1 MSSLVSR
8 LFGSR
13 KPRRGKRGPKYETA
27 KQKARE
33 KDPEARR
40 KVAARTNV
48 EPEILYYL
56 AEDVDQRVRRE
67 IARNKATP
75 PHADVLLA
83 RDTDDEVR
91 TDLARKIGRLAP
103 RLSKREAD
111 HLEQLT
117 LEALEILAR
126 DTLPQVRA
134 IIAEE
139 IKRLDN
145 IPKALIDELAR
156 DVELIV
162 AAPILEYSPLLND
175 DDLLEII
182 SSKPVQ
188 GALSAIARREG
199 LSESISD
206 SIAAVFD
213 VDAIARLLANPS
225 AQIRE
230 ETLDHLI
237 DRAPDQG
244 DWHEPLVLRPHLSKR
259 AILRLAR
266 FVTSSLITMLKERH
280 DVDPDTMDE
289 IADRAERRLD
299 RESPAPHKAAAP
311 ESVEAAAA
319 ESVKAEAAEGVEE
332 EAAESVEAPNVARD
346 LHKAGKLD
354 EEVILARVEGED
366 REFVVQALAVLTDM
380 APVNVK
386 RVFQSKSAQGVTA
399 LTWGAGLSMRA
410 ATILQAKLAGIEQDA
425 ILRPTDDGGFPLD
438 EDELTWRLELY
449 T

>member
-56 AEDVDQRVRRE
+56 AEDVDRRVRRE

-103 RLSKREAD
+103 RLSKREAG

-145 IPKALIDELAR
+145 IPKPLIDALAR

-280 DVDPDTMDE
+280 DVDPDTLDK

-299 RESPAPHKAAAP
+299 RESPAPDGAAP
-311 ESVEAAAA
+311 GSVEAAAA
-319 ESVKAEAAEGVEE
+319 ESVKAEAAESG
-332 EAAESVEAPNVARD
+332 EAPNVARD

-366 REFVVQALAVLTDM
+366 REFVVQALACLTDM

-410 ATILQAKLAGIEQDA
+410 ATILQTKLAGIEQDA

-438 EDELTWRLELY
+438 EDELTWRLELN

>member
-27 KQKARE
+27 KQKAHE

-56 AEDVDQRVRRE
+56 AEDVDRRVRRE

-103 RLSKREAD
+103 RLSKREAG

-145 IPKALIDELAR
+145 IPKPLIDALAR

-280 DVDPDTMDE
+280 DVDPDTLDK

-299 RESPAPHKAAAP
+299 RESPAPDGAAP
-311 ESVEAAAA
+311 GSVEAAAA
-319 ESVKAEAAEGVEE
+319 ESVKAEAAESG
-332 EAAESVEAPNVARD
+332 EAPNVARD

-366 REFVVQALAVLTDM
+366 REFVVQALACLTDM

-410 ATILQAKLAGIEQDA
+410 ATILQTKLAGIEQDA

-438 EDELTWRLELY
+438 EDELTWRLELN

>member
-56 AEDVDQRVRRE
+56 AEDVDRRVRRE
-67 IARNKATP
+67 IARNKAPP

-103 RLSKREAD
+103 RLSKREAG

-145 IPKALIDELAR
+145 IPKPLIDALAR

-280 DVDPDTMDE
+280 DVDPDTLDK

-299 RESPAPHKAAAP
+299 RESPAPDGAAP
-311 ESVEAAAA
+311 GSVEAAAA
-319 ESVKAEAAEGVEE
+319 ESVKA

-366 REFVVQALAVLTDM
+366 REFVVQALACLTDM

-410 ATILQAKLAGIEQDA
+410 ATILQTKLAGIEQDA

>member
-56 AEDVDQRVRRE
+56 AEDVDRRVRRE
-67 IARNKATP
+67 IARNKAPP

-103 RLSKREAD
+103 RLSKREAG

-126 DTLPQVRA
+126 DTLHRVRA

-145 IPKALIDELAR
+145 IPKPLIDALAR

-175 DDLLEII
+175 DDLLKII

-213 VDAIARLLANPS
+213 VDAIARGAREHPAHDGS
-225 AQIRE
+225 ACPKGSRE
-230 ETLDHLI
+230 VLHGWKSTLCSDGY
-237 DRAPDQG
+237 RRTDQ
-244 DWHEPLVLRPHLSKR
+244 PRP
-259 AILRLAR
+259 
-266 FVTSSLITMLKERH
+266 RH
-280 DVDPDTMDE
+280 DS
-289 IADRAERRLD
+289 RR
-299 RESPAPHKAAAP
+299 R
-311 ESVEAAAA
+311 
-319 ESVKAEAAEGVEE
+319 
-332 EAAESVEAPNVARD
+332 R
-346 LHKAGKLD
+346 
-354 EEVILARVEGED
+354 R
-366 REFVVQALAVLTDM
+366 
-380 APVNVK
+380 
-386 RVFQSKSAQGVTA
+386 
-399 LTWGAGLSMRA
+399 WGHPPGA
-410 ATILQAKLAGIEQDA
+410 
-425 ILRPTDDGGFPLD
+425 
-438 EDELTWRLELY
+438 
-449 T
+449 

>member
-27 KQKARE
+27 KQKAHE

-56 AEDVDQRVRRE
+56 AEDVDRRVRRE
-67 IARNKATP
+67 IARNKAMP

-103 RLSKREAD
+103 RLSKREAG

-145 IPKALIDELAR
+145 IPKPLIDALAR

-280 DVDPDTMDE
+280 DVDPDTLDK

-299 RESPAPHKAAAP
+299 RESPAPDGAAP
-311 ESVEAAAA
+311 GSVEAAAA
-319 ESVKAEAAEGVEE
+319 ESVKA

-366 REFVVQALAVLTDM
+366 REFVVQALACLTDM

-410 ATILQAKLAGIEQDA
+410 ATILQTKLAGIEQDA

>member
-56 AEDVDQRVRRE
+56 AEDVDRRVRRE
-67 IARNKATP
+67 IARNKAPP

-103 RLSKREAD
+103 RLSKREAG

-145 IPKALIDELAR
+145 IPKPLIDALAR

-280 DVDPDTMDE
+280 DVDPDTLDK

-299 RESPAPHKAAAP
+299 RESPAPDGAAP
-311 ESVEAAAA
+311 GSVEAAAA
-319 ESVKAEAAEGVEE
+319 ESVKAEAAESVKA
-332 EAAESVEAPNVARD
+332 EAAESGEAPNVARD

-366 REFVVQALAVLTDM
+366 REFVVQALACLTDM

-410 ATILQAKLAGIEQDA
+410 ATILQTKLAGIEQDA

>member
-56 AEDVDQRVRRE
+56 AEDVDRRVRRE
-67 IARNKATP
+67 IARNKAPP

-103 RLSKREAD
+103 RLSKREAG

-145 IPKALIDELAR
+145 IPKPLIDALAR

-175 DDLLEII
+175 DDLLKII

-266 FVTSSLITMLKERH
+266 FVTSSLISMLKERH
-280 DVDPDTMDE
+280 DVDPDTLDK

-299 RESPAPHKAAAP
+299 RESPAPDGAAP
-311 ESVEAAAA
+311 GSVEAAAA
-319 ESVKAEAAEGVEE
+319 ESVKA

-366 REFVVQALAVLTDM
+366 REFVVQALACLTDM

-410 ATILQAKLAGIEQDA
+410 ATILQTKLAGIEQDA

>member
-1 MSSLVSR
+1 MISLVSR
-8 LFGSR
+8 LFGPR
-13 KPRRGKRGPKYETA
+13 KSRRGKRGPKYETA
-27 KQKARE
+27 KQKARDA
-33 KDPEARR
+33 DPEARR

-56 AEDVDQRVRRE
+56 AEDVDRRVRRE

-83 RDTDDEVR
+83 RDDDDEVR

-103 RLSKREAD
+103 QLSKRETD
-111 HLEQLT
+111 HLEHLT

-126 DTLPQVRA
+126 DTLPRVRA

-162 AAPILEYSPLLND
+162 AAPILEYSPLLRD

-182 SSKPVQ
+182 GFKPVQ

-237 DRAPDQG
+237 DRAPDQD

-266 FVTSSLITMLKERH
+266 FVASSLITMLKERH
-280 DVDPDTMDE
+280 DVDPDTMDK

-299 RESPAPHKAAAP
+299 GESPAPGQP
-311 ESVEAAAA
+311 EEP
-319 ESVKAEAAEGVEE
+319 EE
-332 EAAESVEAPNVARD
+332 PPNVARD
-346 LHKAGKLD
+346 MHKAGTLD
-354 EEVILARVEGED
+354 EAVILARVEGED
-366 REFVVQALAVLTDM
+366 REFVVQALCCLTDM

>member
-13 KPRRGKRGPKYETA
+13 KSRRGKRGPKYETA
-27 KQKARE
+27 KEMARE

-103 RLSKREAD
+103 RLSKRETD

-126 DTLPQVRA
+126 DTLPRVRA

-145 IPKALIDELAR
+145 IPKPLIDELAR

-175 DDLLEII
+175 ADLLEII
-182 SSKPVQ
+182 GSKPVQ
-188 GALSAIARREG
+188 GSLSAIARREG
-199 LSESISD
+199 LSEWISD

-244 DWHEPLVLRPHLSKR
+244 EWHEPMVLRPQLSKR

-266 FVTSSLITMLKERH
+266 FVASSLITILKDRH
-280 DVDPDTMDE
+280 DVDPETLDE

-299 RESPAPHKAAAP
+299 RESPAPDGAAP
-311 ESVEAAAA
+311 GSVEAA
-319 ESVKAEAAEGVEE
+319 
-332 EAAESVEAPNVARD
+332 AAESVEAPNVARD

-354 EEVILARVEGED
+354 EKVILARVEGED
-366 REFVVQALAVLTDM
+366 REFVVHALACLTDM

-410 ATILQAKLAGIEQDA
+410 ATILQAKLAGIEQDG
-425 ILRPTDDGGFPLD
+425 ILHPTDDGGFPLD

>member
-13 KPRRGKRGPKYETA
+13 EPRRGKRGPKYETA

-83 RDTDDEVR
+83 RDADDEVR

-103 RLSKREAD
+103 RLSKRETD

-126 DTLPQVRA
+126 DTLPRVRA

-145 IPKALIDELAR
+145 IPKALVDKLAR

-162 AAPILEYSPLLND
+162 AAPILEYSPLLDD

-182 SSKPVQ
+182 GSKPVQ

-199 LSESISD
+199 LSELISD

-244 DWHEPLVLRPHLSKR
+244 EWHEPMVLRPQLSKR

-299 RESPAPHKAAAP
+299 GESRAPDRAAAP

-319 ESVKAEAAEGVEE
+319 ESVEV
-332 EAAESVEAPNVARD
+332 PNVARD
-346 LHKAGKLD
+346 MHEAGKLD
-354 EEVILARVEGED
+354 EAVILARVEGED
-366 REFVVQALAVLTDM
+366 REFVVQALACLTDM

-410 ATILQAKLAGIEQDA
+410 AAILQSKLAGIEQADV
-425 ILRPTDDGGFPLD
+425 LHPTDDGGFPLD
-438 EDELTWRLELY
+438 EDELNWRLELY

>member
-27 KQKARE
+27 KQKAHE

-56 AEDVDQRVRRE
+56 AEDVDRRVRRE

-103 RLSKREAD
+103 RLSKREAG

-145 IPKALIDELAR
+145 IPKPLIDALAR

-280 DVDPDTMDE
+280 DVDPDTLDK

-299 RESPAPHKAAAP
+299 RESPAPDGAAP
-311 ESVEAAAA
+311 GSVEAAAA
-319 ESVKAEAAEGVEE
+319 ESVKAEAAESG
-332 EAAESVEAPNVARD
+332 EAPNVARD

-366 REFVVQALAVLTDM
+366 REFVVQALACLTDM

-410 ATILQAKLAGIEQDA
+410 ATILQTKLAGIEQDA

>member
-1 MSSLVSR
+1 M
-8 LFGSR
+8 
-13 KPRRGKRGPKYETA
+13 
-27 KQKARE
+27 
-33 KDPEARR
+33 
-40 KVAARTNV
+40 
-48 EPEILYYL
+48 
-56 AEDVDQRVRRE
+56 
-67 IARNKATP
+67 
-75 PHADVLLA
+75 
-83 RDTDDEVR
+83 
-91 TDLARKIGRLAP
+91 
-103 RLSKREAD
+103 
-111 HLEQLT
+111 
-117 LEALEILAR
+117 
-126 DTLPQVRA
+126 
-134 IIAEE
+134 
-139 IKRLDN
+139 
-145 IPKALIDELAR
+145 
-156 DVELIV
+156 
-162 AAPILEYSPLLND
+162 
-175 DDLLEII
+175 EII

-280 DVDPDTMDE
+280 DVDPDTLDK

-299 RESPAPHKAAAP
+299 RESPAPDGAAP
-311 ESVEAAAA
+311 GSVEAAAA
-319 ESVKAEAAEGVEE
+319 ESVKAEAAESVKA

-366 REFVVQALAVLTDM
+366 REFVVQALACLTDM

-410 ATILQAKLAGIEQDA
+410 ATILQTKLAGIEQDA

-438 EDELTWRLELY
+438 EDEVTWRIEIY

>member
-56 AEDVDQRVRRE
+56 AEDVDRRVRRE

-103 RLSKREAD
+103 RLSKREAG

-145 IPKALIDELAR
+145 IPKPLIDALAR

-280 DVDPDTMDE
+280 DVDPDTLDK

-299 RESPAPHKAAAP
+299 RESPAPDGAAP
-311 ESVEAAAA
+311 GSVEAAA
-319 ESVKAEAAEGVEE
+319 ESVKAEAAEGVKA

-366 REFVVQALAVLTDM
+366 REFVVQALACLTDM

-410 ATILQAKLAGIEQDA
+410 ATILQTKLAGIEQDA

>member
-56 AEDVDQRVRRE
+56 AEDVDRRVRRE
-67 IARNKATP
+67 IARNKAPP

-91 TDLARKIGRLAP
+91 TELARKIGRLAP
-103 RLSKREAD
+103 RLSKREAG

-145 IPKALIDELAR
+145 ILKPLIDELAR

-213 VDAIARLLANPS
+213 VDSIDRLL
-225 AQIRE
+225 
-230 ETLDHLI
+230 
-237 DRAPDQG
+237 
-244 DWHEPLVLRPHLSKR
+244 
-259 AILRLAR
+259 
-266 FVTSSLITMLKERH
+266 
-280 DVDPDTMDE
+280 
-289 IADRAERRLD
+289 
-299 RESPAPHKAAAP
+299 
-311 ESVEAAAA
+311 ESVIASRPAMPASAEDAQQQSELWLWLTKTATQLRIVSLSGQHRMKEARTLVSTLSQNHPA
-319 ESVKAEAAEGVEE
+319 E
-332 EAAESVEAPNVARD
+332 
-346 LHKAGKLD
+346 
-354 EEVILARVEGED
+354 
-366 REFVVQALAVLTDM
+366 VLTVLD
-380 APVNVK
+380 
-386 RVFQSKSAQGVTA
+386 
-399 LTWGAGLSMRA
+399 GLMQ
-410 ATILQAKLAGIEQDA
+410 LLK
-425 ILRPTDDGGFPLD
+425 
-438 EDELTWRLELY
+438 
-449 T
+449 